1 MMVLI
6 IFRLDRPHTL
16 SPEELYKAHLTPYL
30 REAQKSLDTKI
41 EDTQAQ
47 NEGLAKEV
55 QAQRLEIQNLL
66 AGLEDVVK
74 DLEGAAEAASQF
86 SAENDIHRENIQMDE
101 EIRAR
106 PVI

>member
-1 MMVLI
+1 M
-6 IFRLDRPHTL
+6 
-16 SPEELYKAHLTPYL
+16 
-30 REAQKSLDTKI
+30 REAQDSINTKI
-41 EDTQAQ
+41 EDSQTQ
-47 NEGLAKEV
+47 NDGLAKEV

-66 AGLEDVVK
+66 VGLEDVVK

-106 PVI
+106 PII